1 MRGCRLLTTF
11 AASVVALATVAGTA
25 CGGSDD
31 EPGALS
37 KSSFAAKA
45 NALCSK
51 AEADRNQQLQQLPL
65 SPSGPA
71 DAEKL
76 QSVAS
81 IGRELIRRV
90 DALVPPE
97 AEQDQVDT
105 VLDAWRRRA
114 GVEDQYADAVGAMQ
128 DPTTLAGVT
137 ANLAQID
144 ASTDPVAVQLGL
156 TACTRGTP

>member
-1 MRGCRLLTTF
+1 MLGTRLLTTF
-11 AASVVALATVAGTA
+11 AASVVALAAAGTG

-37 KSSFAAKA
+37 KSSFATKA
-45 NALCSK
+45 NELCSK
-51 AEADRNQQLQQLPL
+51 AEADRNRQLQQLPP
-65 SPSGPA
+65 SPSGSA
-71 DAEKL
+71 DAQKL

-81 IGRELIRRV
+81 TDRELIRRV
-90 DALVPPE
+90 DALVPPA

-114 GVEDQYADAVGAMQ
+114 GVEEQYADAVGAMQ
-128 DPTTLAGVT
+128 DPATLASVT

>member
-11 AASVVALATVAGTA
+11 AASVVAVATVAGTA
-25 CGGSDD
+25 RGGSDD

-37 KSSFAAKA
+37 KSSFATKA

-51 AEADRNQQLQQLPL
+51 AEADRNRQLQQLPP
-65 SPSGPA
+65 SPSEPA

-81 IGRELIRRV
+81 IDRELIRRV

-105 VLDAWRRRA
+105 VLDAWRQRA

>member
-1 MRGCRLLTTF
+1 MRGTRLLTTF
-11 AASVVALATVAGTA
+11 AAGVVALAAVAGTA

-37 KSSFAAKA
+37 KSSFATKA
-45 NALCSK
+45 NDLCSK
-51 AEADRNQQLQQLPL
+51 AEANRIRQLQQLPP
-65 SPSGPA
+65 SPSGAA
-71 DAEKL
+71 DAKTL

-81 IGRELIRRV
+81 TDRELIRRV

-128 DPTTLAGVT
+128 DPATLASAT

-144 ASTDPVAVQLGL
+144 SSTDPVAVQLGL
-156 TACTRGTP
+156 TECTRGNP

>member
-1 MRGCRLLTTF
+1 VRGTRLLTTF
-11 AASVVALATVAGTA
+11 AASVVALAAVAGTA
-25 CGGSDD
+25 CGGSED

-37 KSSFAAKA
+37 KSSFATKA
-45 NALCSK
+45 NELCSK
-51 AEADRNQQLQQLPL
+51 ADADRNQQLQQLPP
-65 SPSGPA
+65 SPSGA
-71 DAEKL
+71 AEAQTL

-81 IGRELIRRV
+81 TDRELIRRV

-114 GVEDQYADAVGAMQ
+114 GVEDQYADAVGARQ
-128 DPTTLAGVT
+128 DPATLASVT

-156 TACTRGTP
+156 NACTRGTP

>member
-1 MRGCRLLTTF
+1 MRGTRVLTTV
-11 AASVVALATVAGTA
+11 AVSVV
-25 CGGSDD
+25 D

-37 KSSFAAKA
+37 KSSFATKA
-45 NALCSK
+45 NELCTK
-51 AEADRNQQLQQLPL
+51 AEADRNQQLQQLPP
-65 SPSGPA
+65 SPSGAA
-71 DAEKL
+71 DAQKL

-81 IGRELIRRV
+81 IDRELIRRV
-90 DALVPPE
+90 DALVPPQ

-114 GVEDQYADAVGAMQ
+114 GVEDRYADAVGAMQ
-128 DPTTLAGVT
+128 DPATLASVT